1 MATKKT
7 LKSPATPEFDTEVA
21 NRLRDPYETNYMGV
35 LRSNDPLL
43 LERGGGG
50 GRAFELYRDLKRD
63 GKVFSGLQRRALA
76 VIGKPWQ
83 VESVDKGP
91 AGEKSAQV
99 VTDMLKRIKFDTLCQ
114 LMLDALLV
122 GFVPSEVIWTYR
134 DNLIDVKRVVKRAQR
149 RFVYVQE
156 DENLPPALRLLT
168 KANMLTGEAVPDR
181 KFMVH
186 RVNPEDDDPYGTG
199 LGLQLYWPV
208 FFKRKGILSW
218 NKLNDRFGSPTPHG
232 KYPRNAGAKEKATL
246 LDALRAMSNDGV
258 LMTPEGMDIALLESK
273 LTGSITT
280 QQSLCEYMDDWIM
293 EVILGQSPRGKGG
306 GALAAA
312 SNEREDVRVEL
323 SQADSDLLSETINS
337 TLLDW
342 FCDYNGLSPCHV
354 YRVIKKSED
363 LKAASETDKNV
374 AGMGFKMTIE
384 GVKAKYGEHW
394 EVAAAELSDK
404 DAPGKDAPGK
414 PAASFS
420 EPSARVADPTQA
432 ETDLLVSASAPAWS
446 AMASQI
452 QGMVDQA
459 TDVAELQRAL
469 VTAYGDLD
477 TTELVKL
484 MSAAMALAELKGMD
498 GARAELSPGLAPTSF
513 SEAALLPAKPDPRID
528 QIEAGI
534 TALRGDIT
542 ALAAK
547 EPFVVNNIIHPSAV
561 QVPIQTTVQ
570 NTVQVPEQAA
580 PTINMAG
587 PQITV
592 QPAEVVVNNTHPTRA
607 IQTVERDPATDEISR
622 TITTYEAP

>member
-1 MATKKT
+1 MVKKT
-7 LKSPATPEFDTEVA
+7 QPKAAPAPEFDTEVA

-43 LERGGGG
+43 LERGGGSG
-50 GRAFELYRDLKRD
+50 LAFELYRDLKRD
-63 GKVFSGLQRRALA
+63 GKVFSGLQRRKLA

-83 VESVDKGP
+83 VESVDKGA
-91 AGEKSAQV
+91 AGEASV
-99 VTDMLKRIKFDTLCQ
+99 VAVTEMLKLINFDKLCSE
-114 LMLDALLV
+114 LLDALLV
-122 GFVPSEVIWTYR
+122 GFVPAEIVWTYR
-134 DNLIDVKRVVKRAQR
+134 DSKIAVKRVIKRAQR
-149 RFVYVQE
+149 RFVYVQD
-156 DENLPPALRLLT
+156 DENAPPALHLLT
-168 KANMLTGEAVPDR
+168 KANMLTGEAVKDR

-186 RVNPEDDDPYGTG
+186 QVNPEDDNPYGTG

-232 KYPRNAGAKEKATL
+232 KYPRNAGAKEKSTL

-342 FCDYNGLSPCHV
+342 FCDYNGLSPCRV
-354 YRVIKKSED
+354 YRVIKKDED

-374 AGMGFKMTIE
+374 AGMGFKMTIA

-394 EVAAAELSDK
+394 EVAASDLG
-404 DAPGKDAPGK
+404 GKDATGQDALGK
-414 PAASFS
+414 PAASFA
-420 EPSARVADPTQA
+420 EPSPAPAAANPVDPTQA
-432 ETDLLVSASAPAWS
+432 ETDALVNASAPAWN
-446 AMASQI
+446 AMAIQI

-459 TDVAELQRAL
+459 ANFAELQRNL
-469 VTAYGDLD
+469 VNAYGDLN

-484 MSAAMALAELKGMD
+484 MAAAMALAELKGMD
-498 GARAELSPGLAPTSF
+498 SARAEGLPVAF
-513 SEAALLPAKPDPRID
+513 SEATPDPRLDQLAASVATLQTSID
-528 QIEAGI
+528 G
-534 TALRGDIT
+534 
-542 ALAAK
+542 LAAK
-547 EPFVVNNIIHPSAV
+547 ESFVIHVAPSAV
-561 QVPIQTTVQ
+561 QVPIQ
-570 NTVQVPEQAA
+570 NTVHVPEQA
-580 PTINMAG
+580 PPPIHVAG

-592 QPAEVVVNNTHPTRA
+592 QPAEVVVNNTHPERA
-607 IQTVERDPATDEISR
+607 IQVVERDSATDEIVR
-622 TITTYEAP
+622 TVTTYEAPK